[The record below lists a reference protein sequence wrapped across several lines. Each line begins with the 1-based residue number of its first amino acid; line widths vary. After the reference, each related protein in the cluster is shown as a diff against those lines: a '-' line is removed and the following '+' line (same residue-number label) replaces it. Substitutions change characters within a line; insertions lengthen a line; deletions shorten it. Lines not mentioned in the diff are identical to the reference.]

1 MYPTTQIDLFKGQP
15 AISMLPVNRLKQA
28 SSAALSDKTIF
39 GTGLE
44 YGPNEGHLPMR
55 KNMAEWLTRFYKPSQ
70 PIPIDRV
77 CITGGASQNL
87 ACILQVFT
95 DPAQTKMIWL
105 VEPTYHLGFR
115 IFEDAGFMGRLRGIP
130 EDEDGLDVA
139 ALECALEAFEQE
151 HLTQH
156 DTVFLYSDFRCWYR
170 NTYKHKVYKTERPH
184 GKIYKHVIYCVP
196 TFSNPSGKTMPQA
209 RREYL
214 IRVARRF
221 DALVVADDVYDFLH
235 WGNAHGSGDS
245 NPLARLVDIDRAL
258 DGGPREFGNVV
269 SNGSFSK
276 LIGPGCRVGWAEGT
290 SRFIHGLSEAGST
303 RSGGAASQLMSTFVN
318 EMLEDNFLP
327 EYIRDTLIPE
337 GRKRHT
343 LLASAVKAHL
353 GPFGV
358 TFAPDPET
366 SALVGGYFI
375 WLRLPDTL
383 TSAQVC
389 EWALQTQNLVLA
401 SGETFAVPGG
411 DCPVEL
417 HRRLRLCFMCEDE
430 GRLVEGVERLGLV
443 IQDILGN
450 NQNQG

>member
-55 KNMAEWLTRFYKPSQ
+55 KNMAKWLTKFYNPSQ
-70 PIPIDRV
+70 PIPTDRV

-130 EDEDGLDVA
+130 EDEDGMDVA
-139 ALECALEAFEQE
+139 ALERALEAFEQE
-151 HLTQH
+151 HQTH
-156 DTVFLYSDFRCWYR
+156 NDT
-170 NTYKHKVYKTERPH
+170 VYKTERPH
-184 GKIYKHVIYCVP
+184 GKMYKHVIYCVP
-196 TFSNPSGKTMPQA
+196 TFSNPSGRTMPRA
-209 RREYL
+209 RRGYL
-214 IRVARRF
+214 VRVARKF
-221 DALVVADDVYDFLH
+221 DALVVADDVYDFLT
-235 WGNAHGSGDS
+235 WGNAHSGDS
-245 NPLARLVDIDRAL
+245 SLARLVDIDRVL
-258 DGGPREFGNVV
+258 DDGPREFGNVV

-383 TSAQVC
+383 TSTQVC
-389 EWALQTQNLVLA
+389 EWALRTQNLVLA

-411 DCPVEL
+411 DFSAEL
-417 HRRLRLCFMCEDE
+417 HHRLRLCFMCEDE

-450 NQNQG
+450 DQNQG